1 MTTKERALKIC
12 VVALAGIAG
21 IAGCDSAADAAA
33 AEEAEIAE
41 AREHGKRV
49 ALEYIAE
56 ARARGELP
64 EQQAEEPEG
73 PGQVVAPTPGA
84 PGAPKTPGS
93 LEATVEGDLD
103 RDLIRRVVRAHIG
116 DVRDCYNAGLV
127 KNAELAGKISVRFT
141 ITAEGKATA
150 ASVAESSL
158 ADAAVERCISG
169 AVGGWIFPRPG
180 EGEVA
185 VVYPFELSPG

>member
-1 MTTKERALKIC
+1 MRIC
-12 VVALAGIAG
+12 VVALAGIAGVAG

-64 EQQAEEPEG
+64 EQQAAEPEG
-73 PGQVVAPTPGA
+73 PGQVVAPSPGASGAPGTPGA
-84 PGAPKTPGS
+84 

-127 KNAELAGKISVRFT
+127 KNAELAGKIAVRFT
-141 ITAEGKATA
+141 ITAEGKATG

-158 ADAAVERCISG
+158 ADAAVEGCISG
-169 AVGGWIFPRPG
+169 AVGRWIFPRPG

>member
-64 EQQAEEPEG
+64 EQAAEEPEG
-73 PGQVVAPTPGA
+73 PGQVVAPTPGK
-84 PGAPKTPGS
+84 PGT

-158 ADAAVERCISG
+158 ADAAVERCISA